1 MLSVELDCCT
11 CDGEINACCAW
22 VLCVLQT
29 CRSVTFNAS
38 GTLLLSGWDDG
49 TVRCFLPESG
59 ALKWEQY
66 DASGGGV
73 NVVVGTNCGTKFVT
87 GGADSQIRLW
97 RIFEKG
103 VELQGLVSEHAGE
116 ITSIMLSKN
125 DEEAVSSSL
134 DGSCIVWDMTKFSR
148 KQIIMANSLF
158 MAVKSVTLPIFP
170 DRPFVGPL
178 ATLDQT
184 QMPAWCWD
192 SRHRPSPC
200 AATDTDQTRRSFS
213 QSGQIARWRTGRRMT
228 ARSSAKS
235 RLPEQELSSAWTSR
249 LTGRNL

>member
-1 MLSVELDCCT
+1 
-11 CDGEINACCAW
+11 
-22 VLCVLQT
+22 
-29 CRSVTFNAS
+29 VTFNAS

-158 MAVKSVTLPIFP
+158 MAVKSVTLPMFP

-184 QMPAWCWD
+184 QMPARFWD
-192 SRHRPSPC
+192 SLQTPPPPPLCCNRYRPDE
-200 AATDTDQTRRSFS
+200 AQLLTVGTDRKVAYWETYDGTLIREVEVARAGAVKCLDISAD
-213 QSGQIARWRTGRRMT
+213 GQKFVTGGEDKLLKVR
-228 ARSSAKS
+228 
-235 RLPEQELSSAWTSR
+235 RLPTLPTHSLA
-249 LTGRNL
+249 